1 MEQKGIEFNNI
12 SYFHLLRGQRDYRLA
27 LETFN
32 EMKQRG
38 LTPTLSSYTLL
49 IQNCPTEQSKK
60 AFELLK
66 EVEESGMPIASE
78 PSLYFHMMRLA
89 TSTYEVNTYR
99 VKKNIQRNNPPFLVS
114 WMLPVTAGKRQ

>member
-1 MEQKGIEFNNI
+1 
-12 SYFHLLRGQRDYRLA
+12 LLRGQRDYRLA

-89 TSTYEVNTYR
+89 TSTYEVN
-99 VKKNIQRNNPPFLVS
+99 I
-114 WMLPVTAGKRQ
+114 